1 LEPGVNAA
9 EVEAEAQRAQ
19 LQLAL
24 KAKSGDRKRPAGR
37 QPLPPELPRV
47 DQIIAS
53 SQEQCI
59 CGKCGKPTAVIGYET
74 AEQLDREPA
83 KYFVRVLKREKRAC
97 SSCAQG
103 GIQTAA
109 LPARIIQK
117 SIVSDRVIIDTLIA
131 KYCDYQPLY
140 RQSAILE
147 WEVGL
152 EISRTMMCDWVM
164 QAGELLRPITASIRL
179 ELLTGDYIQADETP
193 LMVQV
198 PGLGRNHRAYLWQY
212 SRPRRQRGI

>member
-1 LEPGVNAA
+1 
-9 EVEAEAQRAQ
+9 

-152 EISRTMMCDWVM
+152 EISRTMMCDW
-164 QAGELLRPITASIRL
+164 
-179 ELLTGDYIQADETP
+179 
-193 LMVQV
+193 
-198 PGLGRNHRAYLWQY
+198 
-212 SRPRRQRGI
+212 